1 LIYPSFSTTIFHNNS
16 GLLLE
21 DFQCA
26 IVLSYESFNESM
38 VSLEDFQWDMG
49 IRLGSS
55 IYSRPSTHKDTKKN
69 PYKQAMWITF
79 FVQFIP
85 DFVLPI

>member
-1 LIYPSFSTTIFHNNS
+1 
-16 GLLLE
+16 
-21 DFQCA
+21 
-26 IVLSYESFNESM
+26 V
-38 VSLEDFQWDMG
+38 VSLEDFQWALG

-55 IYSRPSTHKDTKKN
+55 IYSRPSTLKDTKNN